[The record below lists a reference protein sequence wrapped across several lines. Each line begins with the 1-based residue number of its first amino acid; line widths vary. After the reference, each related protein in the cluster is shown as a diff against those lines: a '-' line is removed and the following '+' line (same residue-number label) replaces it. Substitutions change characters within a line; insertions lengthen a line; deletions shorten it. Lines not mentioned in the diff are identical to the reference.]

1 MILSLS
7 QEEIEQIIEEYV
19 LVHYDGME
27 RAECHIQADLNG
39 SAIAVVQVPL
49 SGVIIT

>member
-1 MILSLS
+1 MILSFS
-7 QEEIEQIIEEYV
+7 QDEIEQILEEYV

-27 RAECHIQADLNG
+27 RAECHLTAKANG
-39 SAIAVVQVPL
+39 EAIAIIEVPL